1 MSEQVSPKQIISTS
15 HVPAAVGP
23 YSQAV
28 RIEKLVFLS
37 GQIGM
42 DPYAKTLA
50 AAFEEQVRQAFK
62 NMLALVEAAGG
73 KPEQLIKLTLFVLD
87 MAKFPIVN
95 QIMSEMLPQPY
106 PARSTLGVASLPL
119 GAQFEVEAILSLP

>member
-15 HVPAAVGP
+15 HAPAAVGP

-28 RIEKLVFLS
+28 RIENLVFLS
-37 GQIGM
+37 GQIGR
-42 DPYAKTLA
+42 DPSAKTLA

-73 KPEQLIKLTLFVLD
+73 KPEQLIKLTLFVLE

-106 PARSTLGVASLPL
+106 PARSTVGVASLPL
-119 GAQFEVEAILSLP
+119 GAQFEVEAILSLA

>member
-1 MSEQVSPKQIISTS
+1 MSEQVSPKQIISTP
-15 HVPAAVGP
+15 HAPAAVGP

-28 RIEKLVFLS
+28 QTGNLVFLS

-42 DPYAKTLA
+42 DPQAKTLA
-50 AAFEEQVRQAFK
+50 AEFEAQVRQAFK

-106 PARSTLGVASLPL
+106 PARSTVGVASLPL